1 MLKPVIYLLIIFAIG
16 WLSSCK
22 INQTKDG
29 LKTGLWVTKDGNGEE
44 GFKSRGRYKKGK
56 EIGVWK
62 YFYNDTLYQK
72 DKYSGMSA
80 RVRFYHPNKKIRAS
94 GKTEM
99 DYNGKMAHW
108 YYSGNWRYFDT
119 RGKLVKTIT
128 YKKGSP
134 IAEIPANKLIK
145 QHKNGD

>member
-1 MLKPVIYLLIIFAIG
+1 MLKQTTYFLAVFALCLLA
-16 WLSSCK
+16 SCK

-29 LKTGLWVTKDGNGEE
+29 LKTGLWITKDGSGEE
-44 GFKSRGRYKKGK
+44 GYKSRGRYKKGHEK
-56 EIGVWK
+56 GVWK

-99 DYNGKMAHW
+99 DYNGKLAHW
-108 YYSGNWRYFDT
+108 YYNGDWKYFDVQ
-119 RGKLVKTIT
+119 GKLVKTIT

-134 IAEIPANKLIK
+134 IAETPADKLT
-145 QHKNGD
+145 N